1 MKIQSVVKKC
11 IFCGDKPENKNK
23 EHVIPK
29 WLIEMT
35 GDKKRSGYFG
45 FDKFTEADVAA
56 SNTLDNEMGKPLR
69 VYSFNSFA
77 FPACEECNKAFGR
90 KESAVKPIL
99 KKIINNDGI
108 VRGELDFF
116 FDWLD
121 KVRVG
126 LWLGMRQLDKDIAQI
141 EPNYAINQRVAI
153 FDRVLMVRRIKGM
166 PDGINFYGVETYC
179 FAMQPIAFCLRVNE
193 FFFFN
198 LSTSF
203 LVSEGLGF
211 PFSEGEILDK
221 NSNKINFSV
230 VEGRGSIVSPL
241 SKKSGISMSD
251 IFYQPMFG
259 GEIGSFYKH
268 FYNNEYVK
276 EHSINFHEG
285 RGLIFRGEDTPTPLK
300 EYELIYF
307 NYIESQTIYNEPEK
321 AMLEIVK
328 WQSWLLNTFKER
340 LDLKELTTE
349 QKEYVIH
356 KIGVANRINDF
367 YIEKLQNTVFER
379 TIAFWK

>member
-1 MKIQSVVKKC
+1 
-11 IFCGDKPENKNK
+11 
-23 EHVIPK
+23 
-29 WLIEMT
+29 
-35 GDKKRSGYFG
+35 
-45 FDKFTEADVAA
+45 
-56 SNTLDNEMGKPLR
+56 
-69 VYSFNSFA
+69 
-77 FPACEECNKAFGR
+77 
-90 KESAVKPIL
+90 
-99 KKIINNDGI
+99 
-108 VRGELDFF
+108 
-116 FDWLD
+116 
-121 KVRVG
+121 
-126 LWLGMRQLDKDIAQI
+126 
-141 EPNYAINQRVAI
+141 
-153 FDRVLMVRRIKGM
+153 
-166 PDGINFYGVETYC
+166 
-179 FAMQPIAFCLRVNE
+179 
-193 FFFFN
+193 
-198 LSTSF
+198 
-203 LVSEGLGF
+203 
-211 PFSEGEILDK
+211 
-221 NSNKINFSV
+221 
-230 VEGRGSIVSPL
+230 
-241 SKKSGISMSD
+241 MSD

>member
-56 SNTLDNEMGKPLR
+56 SNTLDNEMGKPHR

-121 KVRVG
+121 KVRV
-126 LWLGMRQLDKDIAQI
+126 
-141 EPNYAINQRVAI
+141 
-153 FDRVLMVRRIKGM
+153 
-166 PDGINFYGVETYC
+166 
-179 FAMQPIAFCLRVNE
+179 
-193 FFFFN
+193 
-198 LSTSF
+198 
-203 LVSEGLGF
+203 
-211 PFSEGEILDK
+211 
-221 NSNKINFSV
+221 
-230 VEGRGSIVSPL
+230 
-241 SKKSGISMSD
+241 
-251 IFYQPMFG
+251 
-259 GEIGSFYKH
+259 
-268 FYNNEYVK
+268 
-276 EHSINFHEG
+276 
-285 RGLIFRGEDTPTPLK
+285 
-300 EYELIYF
+300 
-307 NYIESQTIYNEPEK
+307 
-321 AMLEIVK
+321 
-328 WQSWLLNTFKER
+328 
-340 LDLKELTTE
+340 
-349 QKEYVIH
+349 
-356 KIGVANRINDF
+356 
-367 YIEKLQNTVFER
+367 
-379 TIAFWK
+379 